1 MPCLE
6 FLPRVAH
13 QGSRLSAVRWARDHA
28 VAEVLGLDQF
38 DEDDLYEALDDLWAR
53 QDKIEK
59 AFWRNYLARRGTPP
73 RLVRLP
79 RHQFTVMR
87 LLSACLDSAIRF

>member
-1 MPCLE
+1 MI
-6 FLPRVAH
+6 LPLTALREIPTPV
-13 QGSRLSAVRWARDHA
+13 LS
-28 VAEVLGLDQF
+28 LDRF

-73 RLVRLP
+73 ALFVYDVTSSL
-79 RHQFTVMR
+79 
-87 LLSACLDSAIRF
+87 